1 MRSARS
7 LAGEVSHGGT
17 GWGVLGLAGL
27 AQVAL
32 LALLWRLFGLGLAGW
47 FAGLGF
53 ACCLTGLLAAGLR
66 DGRTRLGP
74 ADRITLLRAVFAC
87 VITALVAEH
96 CSGFLREQRS
106 ESRTVFSILLGLTA
120 LALALDALDGR
131 IARRTETASAFGARF
146 DMETDAWVILVLSAY
161 AATVVGWWA
170 LLIGAMRYLFLAAS
184 RVFGWLTAPLPP
196 SFARKTVAALQ
207 GILLMLAMLL
217 GNLGLFT
224 GQPSFGQP
232 SFGRP
237 AAITLAALALV
248 LLCWSFGR
256 DIRWLHRNR

>member
-1 MRSARS
+1 MHSARRS
-7 LAGEVSHGGT
+7 AGEVSHGGT

-27 AQVAL
+27 AQVVL
-32 LALLWRLFGLGLAGW
+32 LALLWRLFRLGLAGW
-47 FAGLGF
+47 LAGLGF
-53 ACCLTGLLAAGLR
+53 ACCLVGLLAAGLR
-66 DGRTRLGP
+66 ARRTRLGP
-74 ADRITLLRAVFAC
+74 ADQITLLRAVFTC

-106 ESRTVFSILLGLTA
+106 ESRAVFSILLGLTV

-131 IARRTETASAFGARF
+131 IARRTETASPFGARF

-161 AATVVGWWA
+161 AATIVGWWA

-196 SFARKTVAALQ
+196 SFARKMVAAFQ
-207 GILLMLAMLL
+207 GVLLTLAMLL

-224 GQPSFGQP
+224 RQPP
-232 SFGRP
+232 FGRP
-237 AAITLAALALV
+237 AAIALVALALV

-256 DIRWLHRNR
+256 DIRWLSRNR